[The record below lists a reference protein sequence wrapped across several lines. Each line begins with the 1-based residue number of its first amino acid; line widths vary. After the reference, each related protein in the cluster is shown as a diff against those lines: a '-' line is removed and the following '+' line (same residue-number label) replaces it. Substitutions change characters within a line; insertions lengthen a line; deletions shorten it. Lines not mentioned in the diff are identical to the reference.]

1 MWSSILTG
9 PKLKNTGKSSIT
21 TTQTLFL
28 SADMSEMLLTL
39 WPQLQPPGG
48 GQIALPL

>member
-1 MWSSILTG
+1 MLLETLVISNVWDFLPMWSSILTG

-39 WPQLQPPGG
+39 
-48 GQIALPL
+48 